1 VDEVDKGQ
9 FDSLKEVQFITGCLM
24 CFDIKV
30 VQKVG
35 YWDPSYFL
43 YYEDSDYC
51 VRAAQKGVKIM
62 YDPSIKLW
70 HKNGQITDGP
80 GSVLHKK
87 YQEKNRVVFGLKY
100 APLRTKLHLLKNAIT
115 NSFAK

>member
-1 VDEVDKGQ
+1 
-9 FDSLKEVQFITGCLM
+9 
-24 CFDIKV
+24 
-30 VQKVG
+30 
-35 YWDPSYFL
+35 
-43 YYEDSDYC
+43 
-51 VRAAQKGVKIM
+51 M